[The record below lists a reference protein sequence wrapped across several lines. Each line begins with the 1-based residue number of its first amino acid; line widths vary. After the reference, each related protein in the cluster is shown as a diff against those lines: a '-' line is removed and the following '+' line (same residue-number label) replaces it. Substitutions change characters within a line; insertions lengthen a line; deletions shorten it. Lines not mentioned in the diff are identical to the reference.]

1 MAYAD
6 ALMQAENITKG
17 LQTKAVQKEQ
27 RSEARGGHAGGR
39 LGAAISAENDRY
51 IDNEHQQQQQLLR

>member
-1 MAYAD
+1 
-6 ALMQAENITKG
+6 MQAENITKG

-27 RSEARGGHAGGR
+27 RIEAPGGHAGGR